1 MAAETTTRAIRR
13 GLPRVPGG
21 EPWPPAAQVAQVEQV
36 AQVAQVAPTV
46 AAGPA
51 RIRRGLPRVAGGP
64 AWPEVD
70 EAALAA
76 MAPAAAPAAPEPAP
90 AVPVAEA
97 APEAAAFAAESA
109 VAAAP
114 AAPVPATRVPAPA
127 RVRRGLPRVAGGPA
141 WPEVDAAALKAAAPV
156 VAEEAPVAEPPQAEP
171 EAAPVPAAPA
181 TASVAPPAPV
191 APRQATPAAPPLSSP
206 RKAFAARA
214 AQTPP
219 ASVAPAAEPR
229 RYRGLTLAQWVWRSI
244 GGVLAIAAFVGL
256 VMLAARGLL
265 TFAWARDF
273 VHRYPGAYALPA
285 SAPVGFP
292 LWVEWQ
298 HFLNAF
304 LMLLIIRT
312 GIQIRRETKPPA
324 SWSPRWD
331 GKRRIS
337 LTVWLHQS
345 LDLLWIVNGVAFVVA
360 LFATGQWMRVV
371 PTSWAVFPNAFT
383 AALKYAS
390 LNWPTEDGW
399 ANFNSLQQLS
409 YFVVIFLLAPLAAIT
424 GVRMSGLWQK
434 KWERASRVYPIQLA
448 RAIHFPTM
456 VVFSVFIVVHVVLV
470 LATGA
475 LRNLNHM
482 FGHSDVVSWTGFWL
496 FVAALVVMA
505 AGWVAARP
513 LVVSPI
519 ASLFGRVG
527 R

>member
-1 MAAETTTRAIRR
+1 
-13 GLPRVPGG
+13 
-21 EPWPPAAQVAQVEQV
+21 
-36 AQVAQVAPTV
+36 
-46 AAGPA
+46 
-51 RIRRGLPRVAGGP
+51 
-64 AWPEVD
+64 
-70 EAALAA
+70 
-76 MAPAAAPAAPEPAP
+76 
-90 AVPVAEA
+90 
-97 APEAAAFAAESA
+97 
-109 VAAAP
+109 
-114 AAPVPATRVPAPA
+114 
-127 RVRRGLPRVAGGPA
+127 
-141 WPEVDAAALKAAAPV
+141 
-156 VAEEAPVAEPPQAEP
+156 
-171 EAAPVPAAPA
+171 
-181 TASVAPPAPV
+181 
-191 APRQATPAAPPLSSP
+191 
-206 RKAFAARA
+206 
-214 AQTPP
+214 
-219 ASVAPAAEPR
+219 
-229 RYRGLTLAQWVWRSI
+229 VWRSI
-244 GGVLAIAAFVGL
+244 GGVVAIAAFVGL

-265 TFAWARDF
+265 TFPWARDF
-273 VHRYPGAYALPA
+273 VRRYPGAYPLPE

-304 LMLLIIRT
+304 FLLLIIRT

-371 PTSWAVFPNAFT
+371 PTSWSVFPNAFT

-409 YFVVIFLLAPLAAIT
+409 YFAVIFLLAPLAAIT

-456 VVFSVFIVVHVVLV
+456 VVFSAFIVVHVVLV

-519 ASLFGRVG
+519 ASLFGKVG